1 MVSTSC
7 LPKKCYPRLK
17 KDLGCLIINYTCTV
31 QLTRID
37 LVVILSCLVL
47 SCLVGNWGLCMH
59 HACIM
64 KYSLFAYVN
73 SMRFFKIIFKLHIY
87 AHERVSPNRGRWEKY
102 IGHNEIRKLSYTY
115 YDNAS
120 LVQYLGAVPSV
131 ISLIIQLCGLS
142 ISTTNWRQ
150 IDRPYEQCN
159 LSIHFN

>member
-1 MVSTSC
+1 MPTSVSAQTGGDG
-7 LPKKCYPRLK
+7 KNK
-17 KDLGCLIINYTCTV
+17 LGT
-31 QLTRID
+31 D
-37 LVVILSCLVL
+37 
-47 SCLVGNWGLCMH
+47 
-59 HACIM
+59 
-64 KYSLFAYVN
+64 
-73 SMRFFKIIFKLHIY
+73 
-87 AHERVSPNRGRWEKY
+87 
-102 IGHNEIRKLSYTY
+102 EIRKLSYTY